1 MEVREEQVDG
11 VTALAVMGRLDSH
24 TAPEFGSR
32 LEAIVAKPRN
42 GLVVDFAGLEYLSSA
57 GFRVLLVAAK
67 RADHV
72 GSRLVLCGL
81 SANVRQL
88 FDLGGFLDL
97 FTVVASRDDA
107 FAAAK

>member
-1 MEVREEQVDG
+1 MEFHEEQVDG
-11 VTALAVMGRLDSH
+11 VTALAVKGRLDSG
-24 TAPEFGSR
+24 TAPAFGSR
-32 LEAIVAKPRN
+32 LEAIVSAPSSR
-42 GLVVDFAGLEYLSSA
+42 LVVDFRNLEYLSSA

-72 GSRLVLCGL
+72 GSRLALCGL

-97 FTVVASRDDA
+97 FTIV
-107 FAAAK
+107 